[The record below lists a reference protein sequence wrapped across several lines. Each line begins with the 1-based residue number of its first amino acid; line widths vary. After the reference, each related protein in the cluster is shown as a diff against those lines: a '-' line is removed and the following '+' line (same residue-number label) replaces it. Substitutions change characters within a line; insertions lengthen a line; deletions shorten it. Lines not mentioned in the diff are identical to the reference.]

1 MKLKGWGNY
10 PQLEA
15 VVLSPDTQQDLK
27 RLVQKGNLI
36 ARGNGR
42 AYGDSAV
49 NEHLTLDMTRFNH
62 ILEFNEDT
70 GVVTA
75 EAGVLL
81 ADIIDVFLPR
91 GWFPPVTPGTKFVT
105 IGGMTASDVHGKNH
119 HLDGAF
125 SSFIDW
131 IELLDGDGNV
141 KKCSRRQN
149 KELFNWTIG
158 GMGLTGIILR
168 IAFRLKRVE
177 TGWIEQRIVRTQNL
191 ADTMQVFEDNDASPY
206 SVAWIDC
213 ATRGP
218 KSGRSLVMLGSH
230 ANQSDLSPEQR
241 DDLFP
246 KPRPRRLKVPFTF
259 PGFVLNK
266 YSVRIFNEAYYRWAG
281 RSTQTQHVKWDGYF
295 YPLDSIGDWNK
306 IYGRKGFAQFQC
318 AIPMSSAASALAE
331 ILDAV
336 SRSSQGSFLS
346 VLKRF
351 GPQDNPFSFPLDGYT
366 LTLDF
371 PINKASLRLM
381 EKLDE
386 ITLRH
391 SGRFYL
397 AKDSRMTA
405 DVFHASDPRIIKF
418 VKARDKMEATSVF
431 ISAQSER
438 LKF

>member
-1 MKLKGWGNY
+1 MILKGWGNY

-15 VVLSPDTQQDLK
+15 VLSAPDTEAALK
-27 RLVQKGNLI
+27 QHLYKGDLI

-42 AYGDSAV
+42 SYGDSAI
-49 NEHLTLDMTRFNH
+49 NRHLTLDMRRFNH
-62 ILEFNEDT
+62 ILEFDEDK
-70 GVVTA
+70 GVVTV

-119 HLDGAF
+119 HLEGAF

-131 IELLDGDGNV
+131 IELLDADGNL

-158 GMGLTGIILR
+158 GMGLTGVILR
-168 IAFRLKRVE
+168 VAFRLKPIE
-177 TGWIEQRIVRTQNL
+177 TGWVQQRILRTQNL
-191 ADTMQVFEDNDASPY
+191 AQTMQVFEENDASPY

-213 ATRGP
+213 ARRGA
-218 KSGRSLVMLGSH
+218 KSGRSLVMLGRH
-230 ANQSDLSPEQR
+230 AQKHELSETQR
-241 DDLFP
+241 KTIFP
-246 KPRPRRLKVPFTF
+246 KPRPQRLRVPFTF

-266 YSVRIFNEAYYRWAG
+266 YTIQIFNEAYYRWAG
-281 RSTQTQHVKWDGYF
+281 RSGQSQNVKWDGYF

-318 AIPMSSAASALAE
+318 AIPIHSAAPALAE
-331 ILDAV
+331 LLDTV

-351 GPQDNPFSFPLDGYT
+351 GAQDNPFSFPLDGYT

-371 PINKASLRLM
+371 PINNASIQLM

-397 AKDSRMTA
+397 AKDSRMSA
-405 DVFHASDPRIIKF
+405 DVFHASDPRISKF
-418 VKARDKMEATSVF
+418 VKARVNMGAKDIFK
-431 ISAQSER
+431 SAQSER